1 MLSAKRT
8 GMVSSKFL
16 WKPPVTSRSQRVP
29 FGCVAKLDMCPYAA
43 GQNEAGKDANEAK
56 DCMRLKRRITPR
68 RTVDEGK
75 TCPAAYTL
83 SSDKHKL
90 HTTSASRLDFDR
102 LSSGLQRHI
111 YCASNQYSRPNC
123 CYLIGYL
130 QTEDCRL
137 TEVITALMSKHSPN
151 NDSQSSV
158 VKQGGDPVGWGD
170 MA

>member
-1 MLSAKRT
+1 VHFLLPKLQGCHEIRSQTMLSAKRT
-8 GMVSSKFL
+8 GMVSSTFL

-83 SSDKHKL
+83 SSDKHNC
-90 HTTSASRLDFDR
+90 T
-102 LSSGLQRHI
+102 RHLRQGWI
-111 YCASNQYSRPNC
+111 
-123 CYLIGYL
+123 LIGSPA
-130 QTEDCRL
+130 DCSGIYIVPVTSIADRIA
-137 TEVITALMSKHSPN
+137 VI
-151 NDSQSSV
+151 
-158 VKQGGDPVGWGD
+158 
-170 MA
+170 